1 MVKATQGLS
10 VAGLVL
16 LLLGSGTVTEASDPG
31 DDEIV
36 ARVNSVAITKG
47 DVRTHME
54 MYERAH
60 PGLPSGKAR
69 QARAAVALQSLINNV
84 LKAQVAR
91 ELGLSVSNEEVEAAV
106 KAQQGKTEDGLFAA
120 TLTFAGS
127 NPAKLRYDIRKG
139 LLETNA
145 RKRLM
150 EAVVVT
156 QSDLKAQFEQE
167 KYTLF
172 PEQVKA
178 RQIIVL
184 TPDLA
189 DRLYRQLKEGADF
202 AKLAESTSTEVSSR
216 KKGGD
221 LGWVTTGVN
230 YPPWDDIV
238 FKLKPGEISQPFR
251 SVHGYHIVWVEEH
264 RPAGWGRPE
273 DKRDLLEE
281 LIRAIRSNKEYERRI
296 EEARTRATIWIADRI
311 DLDTPVPIPSTG
323 R

>member
-1 MVKATQGLS
+1 MVKLPYMLS
-10 VAGLVL
+10 AGLIL
-16 LLLGSGTVTEASDPG
+16 LLLGGGPATEASNQG
-31 DDEIV
+31 DEEIV
-36 ARVNSVAITKG
+36 ARVNAVAITKG
-47 DVRTHME
+47 DVRIHVE

-60 PGLPSGKAR
+60 PGLSPGKAR
-69 QARAAVALQSLINNV
+69 QSRARAALQSLMDNV

-91 ELGLSVSNEEVEAAV
+91 EMGLSVSNEEVEAAV
-106 KAQQGKTEDGLFAA
+106 KEQQGKTDDASFAA
-120 TLTFAGS
+120 TLAFAGS

-139 LLETNA
+139 LLETKV
-145 RKRLM
+145 RVRLM

-156 QSDLKAQFEQE
+156 QSDLNAQFEQD

-184 TPDLA
+184 TPYLA
-189 DRLYRQLKEGADF
+189 DRLYRQLKEGADV

-221 LGWVTTGVN
+221 LGWVTPGIR
-230 YPPWDDIV
+230 YPLWDDIV
-238 FKLKPGEISQPFR
+238 FKLKPGEISRPFR
-251 SVHGYHIVWVEEH
+251 SAEGYHIVLVEEH

-273 DKRDLLEE
+273 DQRDRLEE
-281 LIRAIRSNKEYERRI
+281 IIRAYRSNKEYDRRL
-296 EEARTRATIWIADRI
+296 EEARKRATIWIADPI
-311 DLDTPVPIPSTG
+311 DLDTPVPSPSTS

>member
-1 MVKATQGLS
+1 MVKATHGLS

-16 LLLGSGTVTEASDPG
+16 LLLAVGSVTAASNPG

-36 ARVNSVAITKG
+36 ARVNEVVITKG
-47 DVRTHME
+47 DVRIHVE

-60 PGLPSGKAR
+60 PGLPPGKAR
-69 QARAAVALQSLINNV
+69 EARARTALQTLVANV
-84 LKAQVAR
+84 LQEQVAR
-91 ELGLSVSNEEVEAAV
+91 EMSISVSDEEVEAAV
-106 KAQQGKTEDGLFAA
+106 KERQGKTDDASFAA
-120 TLTFAGS
+120 LLAFTCG

-139 LLETNA
+139 NLEMKV

-150 EAVVVT
+150 EAVLVT

-167 KYTLF
+167 KNTLF
-172 PEQVKA
+172 PEQGKA

-202 AKLAESTSTEVSSR
+202 AKLAESTSTDLSR
-216 KKGGD
+216 AKGGD
-221 LGWVTTGVN
+221 LGWVTPGIH
-230 YPPWDDIV
+230 YAPWDDVV

-251 SVHGYHIVWVEEH
+251 SPHGYHIVLVEEH
-264 RPAGWGRPE
+264 RTAGWGRPE
-273 DKRDLLEE
+273 DKRDLLDE
-281 LIRAIRSNKEYERRI
+281 LIRAMRSNQEYNRRI
-296 EEARTRATIWIADRI
+296 EEARKRATIWIADRM
-311 DLDTPVPIPSTG
+311 DLDTPVASPSTS

>member
-1 MVKATQGLS
+1 MVKATHGLS

-16 LLLGSGTVTEASDPG
+16 LLLAVGSVTAASNPG
-31 DDEIV
+31 DDEVV
-36 ARVNSVAITKG
+36 ARVNGVAITKG
-47 DVRTHME
+47 DVRIHVE

-60 PGLPSGKAR
+60 PGLPPGKAR
-69 QARAAVALQSLINNV
+69 EARARTALQTLIANV
-84 LKAQVAR
+84 LQEQVAR
-91 ELGLSVSNEEVEAAV
+91 EMGISVSDEEVEAAV
-106 KAQQGKTEDGLFAA
+106 KERQGKTDDASFAA
-120 TLTFAGS
+120 MLAFTGG
-127 NPAKLRYDIRKG
+127 NPVKLRYDIRKG
-139 LLETNA
+139 QLEMKV

-150 EAVVVT
+150 EAVLVT

-202 AKLAESTSTEVSSR
+202 AKLAESTSTDLSR
-216 KKGGD
+216 TKGGD
-221 LGWVTTGVN
+221 LGWVTPGIN
-230 YPPWDDIV
+230 YAPWDDVV

-251 SVHGYHIVWVEEH
+251 SVHGYHIVLVEEH
-264 RPAGWGRPE
+264 RTAGWGRPE
-273 DKRDLLEE
+273 DKRDLLDE
-281 LIRAIRSNKEYERRI
+281 LIRAMHSNQEYNRRI
-296 EEARTRATIWIADRI
+296 EEARKRATIWIADRM
-311 DLDTPVPIPSTG
+311 DLDAPVASPSTS

>member
-1 MVKATQGLS
+1 MVKLTHRLS

-16 LLLGSGTVTEASDPG
+16 LLLGGGTVTVASNPG

-36 ARVNSVAITKG
+36 ARVNAVAITKG
-47 DVRTHME
+47 DVRIHVD
-54 MYERAH
+54 MYELAH
-60 PGLPSGKAR
+60 PGLPPGKAR
-69 QARAAVALQSLINNV
+69 QTRARTALQSLINNV
-84 LKAQVAR
+84 LKEQVAR
-91 ELGLSVSNEEVEAAV
+91 ELGLSISNEEVEAAV
-106 KAQQGKTEDGLFAA
+106 KEQQGKTEDALFAA

-127 NPAKLRYDIRKG
+127 NPTKLRYDIRKG
-139 LLETNA
+139 LLETKV

-150 EAVVVT
+150 EAVIVT
-156 QSDLKAQFEQE
+156 QSDLNAQFEQE

-172 PEQVKA
+172 PAQVKA

-251 SVHGYHIVWVEEH
+251 SPHG
-264 RPAGWGRPE
+264 
-273 DKRDLLEE
+273 
-281 LIRAIRSNKEYERRI
+281 
-296 EEARTRATIWIADRI
+296 
-311 DLDTPVPIPSTG
+311 
-323 R
+323 

>member
-1 MVKATQGLS
+1 MG
-10 VAGLVL
+10 
-16 LLLGSGTVTEASDPG
+16 
-31 DDEIV
+31 I
-36 ARVNSVAITKG
+36 
-47 DVRTHME
+47 
-54 MYERAH
+54 
-60 PGLPSGKAR
+60 
-69 QARAAVALQSLINNV
+69 
-84 LKAQVAR
+84 
-91 ELGLSVSNEEVEAAV
+91 SVSDEEVEAAV
-106 KAQQGKTEDGLFAA
+106 KERQGKTDDASFAA
-120 TLTFAGS
+120 MLSLAGG

-139 LLETNA
+139 SLEMKV

-150 EAVVVT
+150 EAVLVT

-238 FKLKPGEISQPFR
+238 FKLKAGEISKQIR
-251 SVHGYHIVWVEEH
+251 SVHGYNIVLVEEH
-264 RPAGWGRPE
+264 RKAGWGRPE
-273 DKRDLLEE
+273 DKRELLKE
-281 LIRAIRSNKEYERRI
+281 LIRA
-296 EEARTRATIWIADRI
+296 
-311 DLDTPVPIPSTG
+311 
-323 R
+323 

>member
-1 MVKATQGLS
+1 MVKLPYMLS
-10 VAGLVL
+10 AGLIL
-16 LLLGSGTVTEASDPG
+16 LLLGGGSATEASNQG
-31 DDEIV
+31 DDELV
-36 ARVNSVAITKG
+36 ARVNAVAITKG
-47 DVRTHME
+47 DVRIHVD

-60 PGLPSGKAR
+60 PGLPPGKAR
-69 QARAAVALQSLINNV
+69 QTRARTALQSLINNV
-84 LKAQVAR
+84 LKEQVAR
-91 ELGLSVSNEEVEAAV
+91 ELGLSISNEEVEAAV
-106 KAQQGKTEDGLFAA
+106 KEQQGKTDDALFAA
-120 TLTFAGS
+120 TLAFAGG

-139 LLETNA
+139 LLETKV

-156 QSDLKAQFEQE
+156 QSDLNAQFEQE
-167 KYTLF
+167 KNTLF

-178 RQIIVL
+178 HQIIVL

-238 FKLKPGEISQPFR
+238 FKLKAGEISQPFR
-251 SVHGYHIVWVEEH
+251 SVHGYHIVLVEEH
-264 RPAGWGRPE
+264 RKAGWGRPE
-273 DKRDLLEE
+273 DKRELLEE
-281 LIRAIRSNKEYERRI
+281 LIRAQRSNQEYERRI
-296 EEARTRATIWIADRI
+296 EEARKRATIWIADRI
-311 DLDTPVPIPSTG
+311 DLDTPVPSPSTG

>member
-1 MVKATQGLS
+1 MVKLTYRLSAT
-10 VAGLVL
+10 GLVL
-16 LLLGSGTVTEASDPG
+16 LLLGVGSATEASNPG

-36 ARVNSVAITKG
+36 ARVNEVAITKG
-47 DVRTHME
+47 DVRTHVE

-60 PGLPSGKAR
+60 PGFSPGKAR
-69 QARAAVALQSLINNV
+69 QTRARTALQSLINNV
-84 LKAQVAR
+84 LKEQVAR
-91 ELGLSVSNEEVEAAV
+91 EMGLTISNEEVEAAV
-106 KAQQGKTEDGLFAA
+106 KEQQGKTDDALFAA
-120 TLTFAGS
+120 TLTFAGG
-127 NPAKLRYDIRKG
+127 NPAKLRYDIRKS
-139 LLETNA
+139 LLETKV

-150 EAVVVT
+150 EAVLVT
-156 QSDLKAQFEQE
+156 QSDLKAQFEQD
-167 KYTLF
+167 KSTLF

-189 DRLYRQLKEGADF
+189 DRLYRQLKGGSDF

-251 SVHGYHIVWVEEH
+251 SVHGYHIVLVEEH
-264 RPAGWGRPE
+264 RPVGWGRPE
-273 DKRDLLEE
+273 DQRDRLEQI
-281 LIRAIRSNKEYERRI
+281 IRAQRSNQEYDRRI
-296 EEARTRATIWIADRI
+296 EEARKRATIWIADRI
-311 DLDTPVPIPSTG
+311 DLDPPVPSPSTS

>member
-1 MVKATQGLS
+1 MFKTTYRLS

-16 LLLGSGTVTEASDPG
+16 LLLAVGSVTAASDPG
-31 DDEIV
+31 DEGIV
-36 ARVNSVAITKG
+36 ARVNGVVITKG
-47 DVRTHME
+47 DVRIHVE

-60 PGLPSGKAR
+60 PGLPPGKAR
-69 QARAAVALQSLINNV
+69 DARARTALQTLIANV
-84 LKAQVAR
+84 LQEQLAR
-91 ELGLSVSNEEVEAAV
+91 EMGISISDEEVEAAV
-106 KAQQGKTEDGLFAA
+106 KERQGKTDDASFAA
-120 TLTFAGS
+120 MLAFTGG

-139 LLETNA
+139 SLEMKV

-150 EAVVVT
+150 EAVLVT

-202 AKLAESTSTEVSSR
+202 ARLAESTSTDLSR
-216 KKGGD
+216 TKGGD
-221 LGWVTTGVN
+221 LGWVTPGIN
-230 YPPWDDIV
+230 YAPWDDIV

-251 SVHGYHIVWVEEH
+251 SPHGYHIVLVEEH
-264 RPAGWGRPE
+264 RAAGWGRPE
-273 DKRDLLEE
+273 DKRDLLDE
-281 LIRAIRSNKEYERRI
+281 LIRGMRSNTEYNRRI
-296 EEARTRATIWIADRI
+296 EEARKRATIWIADRI
-311 DLDTPVPIPSTG
+311 DLDAPVASPSTS